1 MAHLVTS
8 HDPYHIHKILGL
20 LALLSYIYRYYL
32 VFATGSAFPNHR
44 SISFFAI
51 CSVVTHGLLSWSSLL
66 LPLPKTRNFSSPMIW
81 PEFRLHSILFATR
94 HVLCTLVSIFNLWPN
109 NDNDHGNI
117 AKIIKDGVARAII
130 IMGTVHIA
138 SLITAHYGDCDKRTT
153 NSMPYPPQIT
163 LAQQSII
170 KKWYSL
176 SQFGATVSCLMND
189 ASINF
194 APLLAIQ
201 MAPLL
206 MTLVRKGKITTWT
219 YHRVYSLSL
228 FLGYLLVCTRLLLL
242 FKPGYHDNNNV
253 VKEYICDNGGMTVRR
268 VAYTI
273 RAAILY
279 NTLIVP
285 MKLRNY
291 ATAKVVWLMVILFA
305 TIVYPLLVSMLT
317 SSYFTNDEVGGTIT
331 AFEELLRKVIFL
343 AIVRTVAKQAFVYAP
358 IFGVTINNVDMIGM
372 MMSSSKKRTVA
383 YDYDRKT
390 TVLSKQQGMEKLK
403 RDPMK

>member
-1 MAHLVTS
+1 MAHLITS

-20 LALLSYIYRYYL
+20 LVLINYIYRYYL
-32 VFATGSAFPNHR
+32 VFTTGSAFPNQR

-51 CSVVTHGLLSWSSLL
+51 CSVVLHGLLSWSSLL
-66 LPLPKTRNFSSPMIW
+66 LPLPKTRNFNSPMIW

-94 HVLCTLVSIFNLWPN
+94 HMLCTVVSLANLWPN
-109 NDNDHGNI
+109 DDNDHGDI
-117 AKIIKDGVARAII
+117 LKMIKDGVARAII

-138 SLITAHYGDCDKRTT
+138 SLITTHYGDFDKRTT

-163 LAQQSII
+163 HSQQSII

-176 SQFGATVSCLMND
+176 SQFGATISCLMND

-206 MTLVRKGKITTWT
+206 MTLVRKGKISTWT

-228 FLGYLLVCTRLLLL
+228 FLGYLLVCIRLLLL
-242 FKPGYHDNNNV
+242 FKPGYHGNYNV
-253 VKEYICDNGGMTVRR
+253 NKEYIGDDGGSVRR

-285 MKLRNY
+285 MKLRNI
-291 ATAKVVWLMVILFA
+291 ASAKMVWLMVILFA
-305 TIVYPLLVSMLT
+305 SIVYPLLAALLASFHTTRDDNEKEAGQV
-317 SSYFTNDEVGGTIT
+317 IT
-331 AFEELLRKVIFL
+331 AFEEMLRKVILF

-358 IFGVTINNVDMIGM
+358 LFGVTLKNVDMLGIM
-372 MMSSSKKRTVA
+372 KASSKR
-383 YDYDRKT
+383 RKT
-390 TVLSKQQGMEKLK
+390 GYDCDRNSTVQSE
-403 RDPMK
+403 

>member
-20 LALLSYIYRYYL
+20 LALLSYVYRYYL
-32 VFATGSAFPNHR
+32 AFATGSAFPNHR
-44 SISFFAI
+44 SMSVFAI
-51 CSVVTHGLLSWSSLL
+51 CSVVPHGLLSWSSLL

-94 HVLCTLVSIFNLWPN
+94 HVLCTLVSLSNLWPN
-109 NDNDHGNI
+109 SDNDHGNI
-117 AKIIKDGVARAII
+117 LKIIKDGVARVII

-138 SLITAHYGDCDKRTT
+138 SVITARYGDFDKRTT

-163 LAQQSII
+163 PAQQSTN

-176 SQFGATVSCLMND
+176 SQFGATISCLMND

-206 MTLVRKGKITTWT
+206 MTLVRKGKITSFT

-228 FLGYLLVCTRLLLL
+228 FMGYLLVCTRLLLL
-242 FKPGYHDNNNV
+242 FKPGYQNNNIV
-253 VKEYICDNGGMTVRR
+253 DKEYIGDDGVLSVRR

-285 MKLRNY
+285 MRLRNY
-291 ATAKVVWLMVILFA
+291 ASAKMVWLMVILFA
-305 TIVYPLLVSMLT
+305 SIVYPLLATMLA
-317 SSYFTNDEVGGTIT
+317 SSYFTNDEVGGTIA
-331 AFEELLRKVIFL
+331 AFEDLLRKVILL

-358 IFGVTINNVDMIGM
+358 LFGVTTYNFDLIGM
-372 MMSSSKKRTVA
+372 MMSSSKKRTIV
-383 YDYDRKT
+383 YEYDRETK
-390 TVLSKQQGMEKLK
+390 VLSKKQGMEKLK
-403 RDPMK
+403 RDAMK